1 MTLQV
6 IYELWKPFGGAYTVD
21 TACCLQT
28 DLQGG
33 GGRSLLLGPLPSSKR
48 PLQALEK
55 MVQGLE
61 EARFWAFPGTSS
73 SL

>member
-1 MTLQV
+1 MLP
-6 IYELWKPFGGAYTVD
+6 EEGLSW
-21 TACCLQT
+21 
-28 DLQGG
+28 GG
-33 GGRSLLLGPLPSSKR
+33 GSLLLGPLPSSKR

-61 EARFWAFPGTSS
+61 EARFRRSPGLASEAFASKPSVVSWAFPGTSS